1 MYYVSKTIEVS
12 FAHKLNLSY
21 ESRCT
26 NLHGHNAQITVYC
39 RAAELN
45 DSGMVIDYSDLK
57 RIVTDLLDHKYVNDL
72 VSFNP
77 TSENLARWICEAV
90 PNCYKVRFQESEDNV
105 AVYAMDDDS
114 SWLTNVSYYKYI

>member
-26 NLHGHNAQITVYC
+26 NLHGHNARITVYC

-45 DSGMVIDYSDLK
+45 DRGMVIDYSDLK

-105 AVYAMDDDS
+105 AVYALDDDS
-114 SWLTNVSYYKYI
+114 TL

>member
-12 FAHKLNLSY
+12 FAHKLSLSY

-57 RIVTDLLDHKYVNDL
+57 RIVTDLLDHKYVNDI

-105 AVYAMDDDS
+105 AVYALDDDS
-114 SWLTNVSYYKYI
+114 TL

>member
-12 FAHKLNLSY
+12 FAHKLSLSY

-26 NLHGHNAQITVYC
+26 NLHGHNAQITIYC

-45 DSGMVIDYSDLK
+45 DNGMVIDYSDLK
-57 RIVTDLLDHKYVNDL
+57 RIVTDLLDHKYVNDI

-114 SWLTNVSYYKYI
+114 TL

>member
-12 FAHKLNLSY
+12 FAHKLSLSY

-114 SWLTNVSYYKYI
+114 TL

>member
-1 MYYVSKTIEVS
+1 
-12 FAHKLNLSY
+12 
-21 ESRCT
+21 
-26 NLHGHNAQITVYC
+26 
-39 RAAELN
+39 
-45 DSGMVIDYSDLK
+45 MVIDYSDLK

-105 AVYAMDDDS
+105 AVYALDDDS
-114 SWLTNVSYYKYI
+114 TL

>member
-26 NLHGHNAQITVYC
+26 NLHGHTARITVYC

-105 AVYAMDDDS
+105 AVYALDDDS
-114 SWLTNVSYYKYI
+114 TL

>member
-12 FAHKLNLSY
+12 FAHKLSLSY

-26 NLHGHNAQITVYC
+26 NLHGHNAQITIYC

-57 RIVTDLLDHKYVNDL
+57 RIVTDLLDHKYVNDI

-105 AVYAMDDDS
+105 AVYALDDDS
-114 SWLTNVSYYKYI
+114 TL

>member
-57 RIVTDLLDHKYVNDL
+57 HIVTDLLDHKYVNDL

-105 AVYAMDDDS
+105 AVYALDDDS
-114 SWLTNVSYYKYI
+114 TL

>member
-12 FAHKLNLSY
+12 FAHKLSLSY
-21 ESRCT
+21 DSRCT

-105 AVYAMDDDS
+105 AVYALDDDS
-114 SWLTNVSYYKYI
+114 TL

>member
-12 FAHKLNLSY
+12 FAHKLSLSY

-26 NLHGHNAQITVYC
+26 NLHGHNARITVYC

-105 AVYAMDDDS
+105 AVYALDDDS
-114 SWLTNVSYYKYI
+114 TL

>member
-105 AVYAMDDDS
+105 AVYALDDDS
-114 SWLTNVSYYKYI
+114 TL

>member
-12 FAHKLNLSY
+12 FAHKLSLSY

-105 AVYAMDDDS
+105 AVYALDDDS
-114 SWLTNVSYYKYI
+114 TL

>member
-12 FAHKLNLSY
+12 FAHKLSLSY

-26 NLHGHNAQITVYC
+26 NLHGHNAQITIYC

-45 DSGMVIDYSDLK
+45 DNGMVIDYSDLK
-57 RIVTDLLDHKYVNDL
+57 RIVTDLLDHKYVNDI

-105 AVYAMDDDS
+105 AVYALDDDS
-114 SWLTNVSYYKYI
+114 TL

>member
-77 TSENLARWICEAV
+77 TSENLARYLFERLSVRGLPVCRVDCNET
-90 PNCYKVRFQESEDNV
+90 PNNR
-105 AVYAMDDDS
+105 A
-114 SWLTNVSYYKYI
+114 SYEPDGE

>member
-1 MYYVSKTIEVS
+1 MS
-12 FAHKLNLSY
+12 FAHKLSLSY

-26 NLHGHNAQITVYC
+26 NLHGHNAQITIYC

-45 DSGMVIDYSDLK
+45 DNGMVIDYSDLK
-57 RIVTDLLDHKYVNDL
+57 RIVTDLLDHKYVNDI

-114 SWLTNVSYYKYI
+114 TL

>member
-26 NLHGHNAQITVYC
+26 NLHGHNARITVYC

-57 RIVTDLLDHKYVNDL
+57 RIVKNRLDHKYVNDL

-105 AVYAMDDDS
+105 AVYALDDDS
-114 SWLTNVSYYKYI
+114 TL

>member
-77 TSENLARWICEAV
+77 TSEHLARWICEAV

-105 AVYAMDDDS
+105 AVYALDDDS
-114 SWLTNVSYYKYI
+114 TL